1 MKEIIFSGL
10 GLKLNVNS
18 VAISIFG
25 VDIYWYAILI
35 VSAFV
40 IAIILCKKDDK
51 KYGIDFENILE
62 VLIIVIPISIIC
74 ARMYYVLFDLS

>member
-40 IAIILCKKDDK
+40 IDIILMQK
-51 KYGIDFENILE
+51 
-62 VLIIVIPISIIC
+62 
-74 ARMYYVLFDLS
+74 R